1 MASFQRSAI
10 RTGHR
15 SGGFGARLARGPR
28 VLPLLLL
35 FVAWIPGASAG
46 RGYLCV
52 EGGGAPG
59 TAPWCASVFG
69 WMVQRAGGGPALVVS
84 TSDPGTKARDAFLLY
99 GASSAATLVVTAAN
113 AEADAVHDA
122 VAAARIVWFTGGDQ
136 AGYVQAWKGTRFART
151 VREVWE
157 GGGVVGGS
165 SAGAHILSDVVFD
178 AFNGSAY
185 GRDTLRDPY
194 TPLVSFT
201 TDFFAFTENVLFDTH
216 FTERARIGRLP
227 VFLARLAETGRD
239 VLGVG
244 LDDCTALCIDPDRI
258 AEVRGEGAVTLI
270 QSTGATRRL
279 LEPGKPPVFT
289 HLLLTQLTEGYRYDL
304 AGRHLAG
311 RPPAAVPAPGY
322 APAPVFLDGTV
333 NGEVETDARKGAVWF
348 DDTGDDLALFHG
360 ALREMPGTGQ
370 LGGAV
375 LGTRVWESGAWDE
388 NRAGGVEYGLAL
400 HPGYVGF
407 LLDYGVRVTSSGPAR
422 LTINPATE
430 QESALLVLDSAGM
443 GSIAF
448 STYVSSS
455 ASVGPRQ
462 SVALESATLHLLR
475 SGWSYDAVARRPAAP
490 PLPGDLDGDERVT
503 ALDAVLLHRFLAGTL
518 AEIALC
524 AANADADG
532 NGRVDA
538 ADALKVLLLAVP

>member
-1 MASFQRSAI
+1 MKFKALSLNAVGAKLPARFQR
-10 RTGHR
+10 
-15 SGGFGARLARGPR
+15 GGLA
-28 VLPLLLL
+28 VLLL
-35 FVAWIPGASAG
+35 AASLVPWTVCAAATG
-46 RGYLCV
+46 RGYLCA

-59 TAPWCASVFG
+59 TDPWCASVFG
-69 WMVQRAGGGPALVVS
+69 WVVQRAGGGPALVVS
-84 TSDPGTKARDAFLLY
+84 TSDPGTKTRDAFLHF
-99 GASSAATLVVTAAN
+99 GAASASNLVVTAAN
-113 AEADAVHDA
+113 AESDAVHDA

-165 SAGAHILSDVVFD
+165 SAGAHILGDVVFD

-201 TDFFAFTENVLFDTH
+201 TDFFAFTEDVLFDTH

-227 VFLARLAETGRD
+227 VFLARLAENGRD

-244 LDDCTALCIDPDRI
+244 LDDCTALCIGPEGV
-258 AEVRGEGAVTLI
+258 AEVRGEGSVTIL
-270 QSTGATRRL
+270 QTTGATRRV

-311 RPPAAVPAPGY
+311 RPPGALPSPGY
-322 APAPVFLDGTV
+322 TPAPVFLDGTV
-333 NGEVETDARKGAVWF
+333 NGEAEADARKGAVWF

-370 LGGAV
+370 LGSAV
-375 LGTRVWESGAWDE
+375 LGTRVWESGTWDE
-388 NRAGGVEYGLAL
+388 NRAGGVAYGLAL

-407 LLDYGVRVTSSGPAR
+407 LLDYGVRVASAGPAR
-422 LTINPATE
+422 LTVKLATE
-430 QESALLVLDSAGM
+430 QESALVVLDSAGV
-443 GSIAF
+443 GSTAF

-462 SVALESATLHLLR
+462 SVALESVKLHLLR
-475 SGWSYDAVARRPAAP
+475 SGWSYDAVARRPEAP
-490 PLPGDLDGDERVT
+490 PRPGDLDGDERVT
-503 ALDAVLLHRFLAGTL
+503 AADAVLLHRFLAGNL
-518 AEIALC
+518 PEITVC
-524 AANADADG
+524 VTNADADG